1 MLAALLLPVP
11 PIWCTT
17 PNSWGPL
24 LPIRVTGLY
33 TALLNLVLLGQ
44 GYAAFLVTPG
54 NLQGGDDLP

>member
-1 MLAALLLPVP
+1 MPAAPLLPFP

-17 PNSWGPL
+17 ANSWGPL
-24 LPIRVTGLY
+24 LAIRTTGLY